1 METYS
6 RSSYYPLT
14 RAFQNTSHTMSD
26 LVDTIAA
33 ELDTCKDVTL
43 LGTFSENHD
52 IPRFASFTS
61 DLSVSKIYLS

>member
-1 METYS
+1 
-6 RSSYYPLT
+6 
-14 RAFQNTSHTMSD
+14 MSD

-33 ELDTCKDVTL
+33 ELDACKDVTL

-61 DLSVSKIYLS
+61 DLSVSKTYLS